1 MSTQLIIHEGP
12 KCVCINEYEKD
23 TAKKE
28 SNDTGDR
35 ASPNFSPKN
44 VTQMLF
50 LMCLSYRS

>member
-12 KCVCINEYEKD
+12 KYVCINEYEKD
-23 TAKKE
+23 TAKRKVMTLVTE
-28 SNDTGDR
+28 HLQISR
-35 ASPNFSPKN
+35 PKN